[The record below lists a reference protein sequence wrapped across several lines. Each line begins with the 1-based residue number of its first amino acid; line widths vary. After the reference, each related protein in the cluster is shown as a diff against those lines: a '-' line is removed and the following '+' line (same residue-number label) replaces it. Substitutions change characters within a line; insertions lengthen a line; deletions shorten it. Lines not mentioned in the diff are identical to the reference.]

1 MTLIRVIF
9 LLVIVA
15 LAVYAA
21 VRMRRKSG
29 AAEARD
35 KRGNLRP
42 GIGFTR
48 LDGMQSLSL
57 LLDNPSEMHV
67 WVEEI
72 EIFLSTL
79 KAERQTAEASCH
91 EILKIR
97 QTVRRGD
104 MLPVSLAEVI
114 YKAAGDPQ
122 RRHSCVLSSLLR
134 YRVGEEWF
142 ERKMDNFRIQ
152 MIGLKAADV
161 HRERK
166 PVAPLSTPPAPHAMP
181 AMQIKAK

>member
-1 MTLIRVIF
+1 MILIRVIL
-9 LLVIVA
+9 LLVIAA
-15 LAVYAA
+15 LLAYAA
-21 VRMRRKSG
+21 VRMRRRSG
-29 AAEARD
+29 AASVRD
-35 KRGNLRP
+35 QRGDLRP

-57 LLDNPSEMHV
+57 LLDNPSDGHV

-79 KAERQTAEASCH
+79 KAEQQTAEASCH

-97 QTVRRGD
+97 QTVRGGD

-122 RRHSCVLSSLLR
+122 RRYSCVLSSLLR

-142 ERKMDNFRIQ
+142 EKKMDNFRIQ

-166 PVAPLSTPPAPHAMP
+166 PVAPPSGQPASPAMP